1 MGLNRRAFIQFAV
14 GGGIGSMFTPM
25 LWKLTDD
32 VSIWTQNWHWIPRV
46 PGGAQESVPAL
57 SKLLPS
63 GSAIQVCTVGG
74 KPYATKG
81 DPDSP
86 LSGGGIDALSAAAVP
101 LMRSPT
107 RVAGPMK
114 KSGEGYEALTWE
126 DATILLTEQLKAA
139 GSSVAAISGD
149 ETGTANDVLSA
160 FVAGLG
166 GDYYM
171 MPSAQTAAAKAYN
184 QMMGGS
190 GQVGYD
196 LDGADLVLAAG
207 ADILESWGPTV
218 AYSRAF
224 RDSHPINEK
233 ATATYVYAGPV
244 QNRTAAVS
252 DKWVPV
258 KADAMADFLLG
269 VAYNLITSGKS
280 ISSGGF
286 GALKGLLASKYT
298 PDKVAAAT
306 GLSKDDIKGVADMLA
321 EANSPVVVADY
332 GLSPAVAAAGIVVN
346 LLLGAEN
353 SGLVALRDV
362 EPAVDGALTRVERM
376 EKDLVADLAGGKY
389 APKVS
394 LIFEA
399 NPYFALPQAGQMAEA
414 LGKAGFTVAFSTFM
428 DETAAQADLVLP
440 NAFCLE
446 RFDDVV
452 NPFGIGTAM
461 HVTGA
466 PVAKPAVDAKSI
478 PDFLLELAEN
488 MGSGLGFDSF
498 EEVIG
503 AKDELAGSGPSREYI
518 LDLDMPVDAFAA
530 AKGGGTVALAAEL
543 LLNAGTPT
551 LACPPHNA
559 ATIPATVIKGS
570 DMFVHMNMS
579 TAQGLGLA
587 EGDMVKLTAAGGE
600 VKAMVHVTETVASN
614 TVAGF
619 LGFGHTAWD
628 EFSKGKG
635 DNLLKVLPHSAG
647 SGWAG
652 AAVDIAKI

>member
-57 SKLLPS
+57 AKLLPS
-63 GSAIQVCTVGG
+63 GSAILVNTVDG
-74 KPYATKG
+74 KPYSTKG
-81 DPDSP
+81 DPDSE

-101 LMRSPT
+101 LMRSPS

-114 KSGEGYEALTWE
+114 KSGEGYEPVTWE
-126 DATILLTEQLKAA
+126 DATILLADQLKAA

-149 ETGTANDVLSA
+149 ETGSANDVLSA

-171 MPSAQTAAAKAYN
+171 MPSPQTAAAEAYN
-184 QMMGGS
+184 KMMGGS
-190 GQVGYD
+190 GQLGYD
-196 LDGADLVLAAG
+196 LDRADLVLAAG

-218 AYSRAF
+218 AFRRAF
-224 RDSHPINEK
+224 KASHPVNEK
-233 ATATYVYAGPV
+233 AAATYVYAGPV

-269 VAYNLITSGKS
+269 VAYNLITSGRS
-280 ISSGGF
+280 IDSADF

-306 GLSKDDIKGVADMLA
+306 GLSKDDIKAVADMLA
-321 EANSPVVVADY
+321 KARRPVVVADY
-332 GLSPAVAAAGIVVN
+332 GLSPAVVAAGVVVN

-353 SGLVALRDV
+353 SGMVALRDV
-362 EPAVDGALTRVERM
+362 DPAVPGALTRLERLD
-376 EKDLVADLAGGKY
+376 KDLTADLASGRF
-389 APKVS
+389 APKVC
-394 LIFEA
+394 LIYEA
-399 NPYFALPQAGQMAEA
+399 NPFFALPRADQMAEA

-428 DETAAQADLVLP
+428 DETAAKADLVLP
-440 NAFCLE
+440 GAFCLE
-446 RFDDVV
+446 RHDDVV
-452 NPFGIGTAM
+452 NPFGIGKATYAS
-461 HVTGA
+461 GG
-466 PVAKPAVDAKSI
+466 PVAKPAVDARSV
-478 PDFLLELAEN
+478 PDFLLELAVN
-488 MGSGLGFDSF
+488 TGSGLGFDSF
-498 EEVIG
+498 EEVVAAKGDLASG
-503 AKDELAGSGPSREYI
+503 AGTEYI
-518 LDLDMPVDAFAA
+518 MGLSLPVDAFKAA
-530 AKGGGTVALAAEL
+530 EGGGTVALAAEL

-551 LACPPHNA
+551 IACPPHNA
-559 ATIPATVIKGS
+559 ATIPATVIQGS
-570 DMFVHMNMS
+570 DMFVHMNAA

-587 EGDMVKLTAAGGE
+587 EGDMVRLAGAGGE
-600 VKAMVHVTETVASN
+600 VKAKVHVTETVAAE

-635 DNLLKVLPHSAG
+635 DNLLKVQP
-647 SGWAG
+647 G

>member
-14 GGGIGSMFTPM
+14 GGGLGSLFTPM

-32 VSIWTQNWHWIPRV
+32 VSIWTQNWHWIPRI
-46 PGGAQESVPAL
+46 PGGAQEAVPAL
-57 SKLLPS
+57 SKLLPA
-63 GSAIQVCTVGG
+63 GSAIQVCTVDG

-107 RVAGPMK
+107 RVSGPMK
-114 KSGEGYEALTWE
+114 KAGEGYEPLSWE
-126 DATILLTEQLKAA
+126 DAASLLSDQLKSA

-149 ETGTANDVLSA
+149 ETGSANDVLSA
-160 FVAGLG
+160 LVAGLG

-171 MPSAQTAAAKAYN
+171 MPSAQTAAAKAFN
-184 QMMGGS
+184 QMMGGV
-190 GQVGYD
+190 GQLGYN
-196 LDGADLVLAAG
+196 LESADLVLAAG

-218 AYSRAF
+218 AFSNAF
-224 RDSHPINEK
+224 KASHPVAED
-233 ATATYVYAGPV
+233 ASATYVYAGPV
-244 QNRTAAVS
+244 QNHTAAVC

-258 KADAMADFLLG
+258 KGDAMADFLLG

-280 ISSGGF
+280 IDSDGF

-298 PDKVAAAT
+298 PDKVAEAT
-306 GLSKDDIKGVADMLA
+306 GLSKDDLKAVADMLA
-321 EANSPVVVADY
+321 KASNPVVVADY
-332 GLSPAVAAAGIVVN
+332 GMSPAVVAAGVVVN
-346 LLLGAEN
+346 LLIGADN
-353 SGLVALRDV
+353 GGMVALADV
-362 EPAVDGALTRVERM
+362 EPAVPGALSRTDRLA
-376 EKDLVADLAGGKY
+376 KDLLADLASGKF
-389 APKVS
+389 APKVC
-394 LIFEA
+394 LIYEA
-399 NPYFALPQAGQMAEA
+399 NPFFALPQADQMAEA

-428 DETAAQADLVLP
+428 DETAAKADLILP

-446 RFDDVV
+446 RFDDIV
-452 NPFGIGTAM
+452 NPFGIGAPTY
-461 HVTGA
+461 VSGA
-466 PVAKPAVDAKSI
+466 PVAKPDVDAKSI
-478 PDFLLELAEN
+478 PDFLIEL
-488 MGSGLGFDSF
+488 GDLGVGSF
-498 EEVIG
+498 EEVVG
-503 AKDELAGSGPSREYI
+503 AKGDLAGSAGREFIYG
-518 LDLDMPVDAFAA
+518 LNLPTEVFAE
-530 AKGGGTVALAAEL
+530 AKTGGAVALAAEL
-543 LLNAGTPT
+543 ILNAGTPT

-570 DMFVHMNMS
+570 DMFVHMNMA
-579 TAQGLGLA
+579 TAQELGLA
-587 EGDMVKLTAAGGE
+587 QGDMVKLTAAGAE
-600 VKAMVHVTETVASN
+600 VKAKVHVTETVASK